1 MVWEMSD
8 SEKFPPTKTQKPDG
22 RKTRE
27 NGVKYR
33 NYSAWRHPPVSSTQK
48 SREGKLQGLIGK
60 LCLYRKKLSLLAS
73 HAWCK
78 FATLSPQKNLNNS
91 YFASFFHIHEPFPLF
106 QTEQR
111 RERCAADKNVFSH
124 KLDTTMCVVENGRSL
139 RAGNDAFLS
148 SKSYMMI
155 QRDGKCAFRL
165 LFHHH
170 SQTQ

>member
-8 SEKFPPTKTQKPDG
+8 SEEFPPTKTQKPDG

-33 NYSAWRHPPVSSTQK
+33 NYSAWRHPPVSSTRK
-48 SREGKLQGLIGK
+48 SRDGKLQGLIGK

-78 FATLSPQKNLNNS
+78 FATLSPRKISITHISLLFSHPSTLSAFSKRSNEEKDVLPTKM
-91 YFASFFHIHEPFPLF
+91 YFHINWI
-106 QTEQR
+106 R
-111 RERCAADKNVFSH
+111 R
-124 KLDTTMCVVENGRSL
+124 CVVKNGRSL